1 VDVLVDDA
9 VYVDGQ
15 RSPEYSEPIRLHHD
29 GPCGTHPFSWV
40 GVVDPTL
47 PEMAAYQAR
56 FRLSDLVLED
66 AATVGHR
73 PKIDIE
79 HDSAVL
85 LLKTV
90 DYDPTRRAIVAGE
103 MALVFSCCFI
113 LSVRHGPAMPLRT
126 LRQDLEANPERLRA
140 GVASVVHE
148 IVDRIVD
155 QYGRVCSRLQRDVD
169 EVESAVFIERRSDIA
184 SRLYF
189 VKREISEFRRALLP
203 LRSPLERIVSGDVT
217 FLPAETRPL
226 FSDVLDHLERTL
238 DEAALLDE
246 LVSSAMQANF
256 ALVQVQQNS
265 DMRKISAWIGIAAAP
280 TVIGAIYGMNFSYM
294 PELDSPL
301 GYPMALTVMAGSA
314 VTIYLLM
321 RRSRW
326 L

>member
-1 VDVLVDDA
+1 MIVDDA
-9 VYVDGQ
+9 VYIDGR
-15 RSPEYSEPIRLHHD
+15 RSPSHLEPIRLHHE
-29 GPCGTHPFSWV
+29 GPCARHPFSWV

-47 PEMAAYQAR
+47 PEMAAYQTR

-66 AATVGHR
+66 AATTGHR
-73 PKIDIE
+73 PKLDLAD
-79 HDSAVL
+79 DSAVL
-85 LLKTV
+85 LLRTV
-90 DYDPTRRAIVAGE
+90 DYDAGQREIIVGE

-113 LSVRHGPAMPLRT
+113 LSVRHGEAMPLQS
-126 LRQDLEANPERLRA
+126 LRRDLEAHPERLQG

-155 QYGRVCSRLQRDVD
+155 QYGRVCSRLQQDVAD
-169 EVESAVFIERRSDIA
+169 VEASVFDERRPDIA
-184 SRLYF
+184 TRLYF

-203 LRSPLERIVSGDVT
+203 LRSPLERIVAGDVV
-217 FLPAETRPL
+217 FLPEAARPL

-246 LVSSAMQANF
+246 LVVSAMQANF
-256 ALVQVQQNS
+256 ALVGVQQNS
-265 DMRKISAWIGIAAAP
+265 DMRKISAWIAIAAVP
-280 TVIGAIYGMNFSYM
+280 TVIAAIYGMNFANM

-301 GYPMALTVMAGSA
+301 GYPLALAVMGAAA